1 MIYEWWYLVAADL
14 ISEYGF
20 NPYDVDQLRR
30 CRWSGFK
37 VMING
42 IFAADTRTARKYDHE
57 YGSKK

>member
-1 MIYEWWYLVAADL
+1 MIYDWWYLVAADL

-20 NPYDVDQLRR
+20 NPYDAEQLSR

-42 IFAADTRTARKYDHE
+42 IFAADTRASRKYDRE
-57 YGSKK
+57 YGSQK

>member
-30 CRWSGFK
+30 CRWSAFK

-42 IFAADTRTARKYDHE
+42 LFAADTRTARKYDRE
-57 YGSKK
+57 YGSQK